1 VATHNYVKRHSTLG
15 TTPAVG
21 AGLVND
27 VWTVEDLFH
36 DAGEYQV
43 TTLCA

>member
-1 VATHNYVKRHSTLG
+1 
-15 TTPAVG
+15 
-21 AGLVND
+21 VND